1 MIGIFFGF
9 VLAFVLIGTGIY
21 LFLKNNKKKRAA
33 LMETLSESMV
43 EALDNKNM

>member
-9 VLAFVLIGTGIY
+9 VLAIALIGIGIY
-21 LFLKNNKKKRAA
+21 LFLKNNKKKREELFKVA
-33 LMETLSESMV
+33 TESMI